1 MFNMNEI
8 GRRIAELRKKADMT
22 QLELADRL
30 GVRYQAVSNWERGSS
45 MPDIMKL
52 PELASIFDTTI
63 DKLLGERS
71 ELVLRAAEGGLG
83 DYMERNEVSPEELQ
97 SAAPLL
103 KPTQV
108 KEIFEK
114 KEISNMEKIV
124 PLLPFLAQDDVDQ
137 LAEKEYAREG
147 AEGIKPLLP
156 FMTKEK
162 VDELAEKGC
171 EKNGIQAIQPLL
183 PFMTED
189 KVDELAEKGCE
200 KNGIQAIQPLLPF
213 MTEDKV
219 DELAVKGCEKNGIQA
234 IQPMLPFMSEDRI
247 GELANEYFERGG
259 IEQIKPLFPFM
270 EETDIAKL
278 ARKIIG

>member
-1 MFNMNEI
+1 MGPTADYTVYRQTENAEILKKQGGKRMFNMNEI

-124 PLLPFLAQDDVDQ
+124 PLLPFLAQDDVD
-137 LAEKEYAREG
+137 
-147 AEGIKPLLP
+147 
-156 FMTKEK
+156 
-162 VDELAEKGC
+162 
-171 EKNGIQAIQPLL
+171 
-183 PFMTED
+183 
-189 KVDELAEKGCE
+189 
-200 KNGIQAIQPLLPF
+200 
-213 MTEDKV
+213 
-219 DELAVKGCEKNGIQA
+219 
-234 IQPMLPFMSEDRI
+234 
-247 GELANEYFERGG
+247 
-259 IEQIKPLFPFM
+259 
-270 EETDIAKL
+270 
-278 ARKIIG
+278 